1 MSPKTRF
8 KIERPEAAE
17 YSQNE
22 SRSRKTSLRWDDG
35 RVTKGDEGV
44 ERVQESVTGE
54 H

>member
-22 SRSRKTSLRWDDG
+22 SRSRKTSLKRDDG
-35 RVTKGDEGV
+35 RVTKGNEV
-44 ERVQESVTGE
+44 VARVQGAVQ
-54 H
+54 